1 VAAGLISVE
10 ASRALRIID
19 FELLLAILEGCDRAA
34 QHVQISELDLKEPE
48 LRITLKGR
56 KNRPKKM
63 PPRVIY
69 WFRTDLRLHDSPAL
83 KAALD
88 LNAEAFWPI
97 WYV

>member
-1 VAAGLISVE
+1 MAARLISVE

-19 FELLLAILEGCDRAA
+19 FELLLAILEGCDLTA
-34 QHVQISELDLKEPE
+34 QHVQISKLDLKKPE

-88 LNAEAFWPI
+88 LNAEAFWPLG
-97 WYV
+97 YV